1 MKLSD
6 LSQAVIEGNA
16 NLAKEL
22 TQKAL
27 DEGTAPLAIYQEGLI
42 PGMGVVGKKMQA
54 GEYYIPEVLLSAR
67 AMKQASAIVK
77 PLLGDSSASS
87 QGKVIVG
94 TVQGD
99 LHDIGKNLV
108 ISMLEGAGFEVVDL
122 GVDVPTEKFV
132 NAVKETGA
140 SVIGLSALLSI
151 TMLKM
156 KEVIDS
162 LQATG
167 QRGDVKVMIGGAP
180 ASQRYADEIGADG
193 YAADAGGAADLAKQ
207 LMAG

>member
-27 DEGTAPLAIYQEGLI
+27 DGGTAPLAIYQEGLI
-42 PGMGVVGKKMQA
+42 PGMEVVGKKMHA

-67 AMKQASAIVK
+67 AMKQASEIVK

-108 ISMLEGAGFEVVDL
+108 ISMLEGAGFEIIDL

-132 NAVKETGA
+132 TAVKETGA
-140 SVIGLSALLSI
+140 SIIGLSALLSV

-162 LQATG
+162 LQAAG
-167 QRGDVKVMIGGAP
+167 QRGEVKVMIGGAP

-193 YAADAGGAADLAKQ
+193 YAADAGSAVDLAKQ
-207 LMAG
+207 LMAA

>member
-27 DEGTAPLAIYQEGLI
+27 DEGTDPLAIYQEGLI
-42 PGMGVVGKKMQA
+42 PGMGVVGKKMHA

-67 AMKQASAIVK
+67 AMKQASEIVK
-77 PLLGDSSASS
+77 PLLSDSSASS